1 MLLQIA
7 LDDISKEDAIVLIDK
22 IKQEI
27 DILELGTP
35 FVFRYPISVIG
46 ELKDRYKDLK
56 ILADYK
62 ILDGGSYM
70 ANLAFEAGADIVT
83 VSALAHRE
91 TIEGVIDSARKYGRE
106 VMVDMMAVPVEE
118 IAKRTKLAEEAGA
131 EYVYVHTSLDS
142 GYGLERMES
151 LKAMKD
157 GGKKIKMGAA
167 GGISLVTLSEVL
179 EMKPD
184 FLIVGGAIL
193 KSDKPEEDVHK
204 FKLLM
209 EAAKT
214 DG

>member
-7 LDDISKEDAIVLIDK
+7 LDDVTKEDAIFLIDK
-22 IKQEI
+22 IEQEI

-35 FVFRYPISVIG
+35 FAFQYPISIIK

-70 ANLAFEAGADIVT
+70 ASLAFAAGADIVT

-91 TIEGVIDSARKYGRE
+91 TIEGVIDSARRYGRE
-106 VMVDMMAVPVEE
+106 VMVDMMAVPVSE
-118 IAKRTKLAEEAGA
+118 IAKHTKMAEEAGA

-142 GYGLERMES
+142 GYGLERMKS
-151 LKAMKD
+151 IKAMKS
-157 GGKKIKMGAA
+157 GGKDIKMGVA
-167 GGISLVTLSEVL
+167 GGISLATLPEVL

-193 KSDKPEEDVHK
+193 KSDKPKEDVHK
-204 FKLLM
+204 FRMSMKVV
-209 EAAKT
+209 KT